1 MTKEVSVAVQQ
12 HAGQIADVISM
23 KATVQDVLKSQMQE
37 DVHYGKI
44 PGTGDKPTLLKAG
57 AEMLRMVFNMST
69 ICEATDVTVDTDD
82 KGHKTYEICM
92 HILNKEGIKVATGLG
107 TCSTLESKYKYRS
120 QLTDRK
126 VPSEYWESRDKALLG
141 GPQYSPKKVKGAW
154 LISERVEH
162 DNPADYYNTVKK
174 MAKKRA
180 MADGILTATC
190 SSDLFTQDLEDLNA
204 NFQQYDGVQTE
215 EKKRKKVDESLMEVL
230 DKHHPNAIVDS
241 NTNIIGEDLPKEER
255 DLRVKIEFDEEEKKK
270 ATPSQQ
276 VKEWEQQANDPL
288 PIPVSLH
295 NGMANN
301 EAVQAILGDMYENR
315 LDWSEFVKN
324 WPKISSAMM
333 QLKEDYQD
341 LLIGYKDEIKAY
353 HKGEKGML

>member
-23 KATVQDVLKSQMQE
+23 KATVQDLLKSQMQE
-37 DVHYGKI
+37 DVHFGKI
-44 PGTGDKPTLLKAG
+44 PGTGDKPTLLKSG
-57 AEMLRMVFNMST
+57 AEMLRMVFNLRT
-69 ICEATDVTVDTDD
+69 TCNKDDVEITNEGN
-82 KGHKTYEICM
+82 GHKTYEICM
-92 HILNKEGIKVATGLG
+92 HISNKDKEIIATGLG
-107 TCSTLESKYKYRS
+107 TCSTMESKYKYRS

-141 GPQYSPKKVKGAW
+141 GSQYSPKKVKGAW

-204 NFQQYDGVQTE
+204 NFQQYDGVQAE
-215 EKKRKKVDESLMEVL
+215 EKKSPKIIVDEELGTAST
-230 DKHHPNAIVDS
+230 S
-241 NTNIIGEDLPKEER
+241 ED
-255 DLRVKIEFDEEEKKK
+255 
-270 ATPSQQ
+270 TTTTSPSQQ

-301 EAVQAILGDMYENR
+301 EAVQAILGDMYEHR
-315 LDWSEFVKN
+315 LDWSDFVKN

-341 LLIGYKDEIKAY
+341 LLVAYKDEIKAY
-353 HKGEKGML
+353 HKGDKGML

>member
-1 MTKEVSVAVQQ
+1 MTKEVSKAVQQ
-12 HAGQIADVISM
+12 HAGQIAGVFSM

-44 PGTGDKPTLLKAG
+44 PGTGDKPTLLKSG

-69 ICEATDVTVDTDD
+69 ICEANDVIVDTDD

-92 HILNKEGIKVATGLG
+92 HILNKDGVKVATGLG

-141 GPQYSPKKVKGAW
+141 GSQYSPKKVKGAW

-215 EKKRKKVDESLMEVL
+215 EKKTPVKKE
-230 DKHHPNAIVDS
+230 
-241 NTNIIGEDLPKEER
+241 TNSHSTQEHSSTTSIGKNKII
-255 DLRVKIEFDEEEKKK
+255 FDEEEDKKV
-270 ATPSQQ
+270 TPSQQ
-276 VKEWEQQANDPL
+276 AEEWNNSLDQQANDPL

-301 EAVQAILGDMYENR
+301 EAVQAILGDMYEHR

>member
-1 MTKEVSVAVQQ
+1 MSKEVSVAVQQ

-69 ICEATDVTVDTDD
+69 ICEAGDVTIDNDD

-92 HILNKEGIKVATGLG
+92 HILNKEGIRVATGLG
-107 TCSTLESKYKYRS
+107 TCSTMESKYKYRS

-141 GPQYSPKKVKGAW
+141 GPQYSPKKVKGSW
-154 LISERVEH
+154 LVSERVEH

-204 NFQQYDGVQTE
+204 NFKQYDGVEQTE
-215 EKKRKKVDESLMEVL
+215 EKKTPVTKEMGLPSAQSK
-230 DKHHPNAIVDS
+230 DS
-241 NTNIIGEDLPKEER
+241 STTSTSKNKW
-255 DLRVKIEFDEEEKKK
+255 EFDEETEEVKTNPNLGKKPRDNG
-270 ATPSQQ
+270 T
-276 VKEWEQQANDPL
+276 
-288 PIPVSLH
+288 PIPNVNLPTSTDSEL
-295 NGMANN
+295 NADS
-301 EAVQAILGDMYENR
+301 VKAIIGELYDNR
-315 LDWSEFVKN
+315 EDWPSVVKA
-324 WPKISSAMM
+324 WPKLSSAMM
-333 QLKEDYQD
+333 
-341 LLIGYKDEIKAY
+341 LLSDKQQKFIIAYKDEIKAQ
-353 HKGEKGML
+353 HRDGKGMI

>member
-23 KATVQDVLKSQMQE
+23 KATVQDLLKSQMQE
-37 DVHYGKI
+37 DVHFGKI
-44 PGTGDKPTLLKAG
+44 PGTGDKPTLLKSG
-57 AEMLRMVFNMST
+57 AEMLRMVFNLRT
-69 ICEATDVTVDTDD
+69 TCNKDDVEITNEGN
-82 KGHKTYEICM
+82 GHKTYEICM
-92 HILNKEGIKVATGLG
+92 HISNKDKEIIATGLG
-107 TCSTLESKYKYRS
+107 TCSTMESKYKYRS

-141 GPQYSPKKVKGAW
+141 GSQYSPKKVKGAW

-204 NFQQYDGVQTE
+204 NFKQYDGVETE
-215 EKKRKKVDESLMEVL
+215 EKKSPKLKAHIVIDDNGTSSLQ
-230 DKHHPNAIVDS
+230 S
-241 NTNIIGEDLPKEER
+241 LPETDISSEA
-255 DLRVKIEFDEEEKKK
+255 VAK
-270 ATPSQQ
+270 ASPSQQ

-341 LLIGYKDEIKAY
+341 LLVAYKDEIKAY

>member
-23 KATVQDVLKSQMQE
+23 KATVQDLLKSQMQE

-44 PGTGDKPTLLKAG
+44 PGTGDKPTLLKSG
-57 AEMLRMVFNMST
+57 AEMLRMVFNLRT
-69 ICEATDVTVDTDD
+69 TCNKDDVEITNEGN
-82 KGHKTYEICM
+82 GHKTYEICM
-92 HILNKEGIKVATGLG
+92 HISNKDKEIIATGLG
-107 TCSTLESKYKYRS
+107 TCSTMESKYKYRS

-141 GPQYSPKKVKGAW
+141 GSQYSPKKVKGAW

-215 EKKRKKVDESLMEVL
+215 EKKSPKIIVDEEQ
-230 DKHHPNAIVDS
+230 DT
-241 NTNIIGEDLPKEER
+241 NT
-255 DLRVKIEFDEEEKKK
+255 
-270 ATPSQQ
+270 TSPSQQ
-276 VKEWEQQANDPL
+276 VKEWERESAYQNIKDQANEPL
-288 PIPVSLH
+288 PIPISLH
-295 NGMANN
+295 NGMVNN

-341 LLIGYKDEIKAY
+341 LLVAYKDEIKAY

>member
-1 MTKEVSVAVQQ
+1 M
-12 HAGQIADVISM
+12 
-23 KATVQDVLKSQMQE
+23 
-37 DVHYGKI
+37 
-44 PGTGDKPTLLKAG
+44 
-57 AEMLRMVFNMST
+57 
-69 ICEATDVTVDTDD
+69 
-82 KGHKTYEICM
+82 
-92 HILNKEGIKVATGLG
+92 
-107 TCSTLESKYKYRS
+107 ESKYKYRS

-141 GPQYSPKKVKGAW
+141 GSQYSPKKVKGAW

-215 EKKRKKVDESLMEVL
+215 EKKSPKIIVDEELGTASTSE
-230 DKHHPNAIVDS
+230 DTKAINSEAVA
-241 NTNIIGEDLPKEER
+241 
-255 DLRVKIEFDEEEKKK
+255 K
-270 ATPSQQ
+270 ASPSQQ

-315 LDWSEFVKN
+315 LDWAEFVKN

-341 LLIGYKDEIKAY
+341 LLVAYKDEIKAY
-353 HKGEKGML
+353 HKGDKGML

>member
-1 MTKEVSVAVQQ
+1 MTKQVSVAVQQ

-69 ICEATDVTVDTDD
+69 ICEAGDVTVDTDD

-215 EKKRKKVDESLMEVL
+215 EKKTIKPTESETIG
-230 DKHHPNAIVDS
+230 NS
-241 NTNIIGEDLPKEER
+241 TNTNGNINSEA
-255 DLRVKIEFDEEEKKK
+255 VAK
-270 ATPSQQ
+270 ASPSQQ
-276 VKEWEQQANDPL
+276 IKEWEQQANDPL

>member
-215 EKKRKKVDESLMEVL
+215 EKKSPKIIVDEESEGR
-230 DKHHPNAIVDS
+230 S
-241 NTNIIGEDLPKEER
+241 EENTTTTR
-255 DLRVKIEFDEEEKKK
+255 
-270 ATPSQQ
+270 PSQQ

>member
-23 KATVQDVLKSQMQE
+23 KATVQDLLKSQMQE
-37 DVHYGKI
+37 DVHFGKI
-44 PGTGDKPTLLKAG
+44 PGTGDKPTLLKSG
-57 AEMLRMVFNMST
+57 AEMLRMVFNLRT
-69 ICEATDVTVDTDD
+69 TCNKDDVEITNEGN
-82 KGHKTYEICM
+82 GHKTYEICM
-92 HILNKEGIKVATGLG
+92 HISNKDGEIIATGLG
-107 TCSTLESKYKYRS
+107 TCSTMESKYKYRS

-141 GPQYSPKKVKGAW
+141 GSQYSPKKVKGAW

-204 NFQQYDGVQTE
+204 NFQQYDGVQAE
-215 EKKRKKVDESLMEVL
+215 EKKSPKIIVDEELGTAST
-230 DKHHPNAIVDS
+230 S
-241 NTNIIGEDLPKEER
+241 ED
-255 DLRVKIEFDEEEKKK
+255 
-270 ATPSQQ
+270 TTTTSPSQQ

-341 LLIGYKDEIKAY
+341 LLVAYKDEIKAY
-353 HKGEKGML
+353 HKGDKGML

>member
-57 AEMLRMVFNMST
+57 AEMLRMVFNLRT
-69 ICEATDVTVDTDD
+69 YCTAEDVQISNKDD
-82 KGHKTYEICM
+82 HKTYEICM
-92 HILNKEGIKVATGLG
+92 HIQNKDGVNIATGLG
-107 TCSTLESKYKYRS
+107 TCSTMESKYKYRS

-141 GPQYSPKKVKGAW
+141 GSQYSPKKVKGAW
-154 LISERVEH
+154 LVSERVEH

-204 NFQQYDGVQTE
+204 NFKQYDGVEQTE
-215 EKKRKKVDESLMEVL
+215 EKKTPVTTDKWEFDGETEKVKTNPNLLDKPGDDGTPIPNVNLPTFKDPDLKVDSVTTILMEL
-230 DKHHPNAIVDS
+230 HGS
-241 NTNIIGEDLPKEER
+241 REDWPSV
-255 DLRVKIEFDEEEKKK
+255 VK
-270 ATPSQQ
+270 A
-276 VKEWEQQANDPL
+276 
-288 PIPVSLH
+288 
-295 NGMANN
+295 
-301 EAVQAILGDMYENR
+301 
-315 LDWSEFVKN
+315 
-324 WPKISSAMM
+324 WPTISSAMM
-333 QLKEDYQD
+333 
-341 LLIGYKDEIKAY
+341 LLSDKQQKAIIAYKDEIKA
-353 HKGEKGML
+353 HHRDGKGMI

>member
-1 MTKEVSVAVQQ
+1 MSKEVSVAVQQ

-37 DVHYGKI
+37 DVHYGKS
-44 PGTGDKPTLLKAG
+44 PGTGDKPTLLKSG

-69 ICEATDVTVDTDD
+69 ICEATDVIVDTND

-92 HILNKEGIKVATGLG
+92 HIFNKEGIKVATGLG
-107 TCSTLESKYKYRS
+107 TCSTMESKYKYRS

-126 VPSEYWESRDKALLG
+126 VPSEYWDSRDKALLG
-141 GPQYSPKKVKGAW
+141 GSQYSPKKVKGAW

-204 NFQQYDGVQTE
+204 NFKQYDGVEQTE
-215 EKKRKKVDESLMEVL
+215 EKKTSNPETESKTEEPTSTSKWEFDPL
-230 DKHHPNAIVDS
+230 DSDDVCPLPSFTDS
-241 NTNIIGEDLPKEER
+241 ELKADSVTNIL
-255 DLRVKIEFDEEEKKK
+255 
-270 ATPSQQ
+270 
-276 VKEWEQQANDPL
+276 
-288 PIPVSLH
+288 
-295 NGMANN
+295 M
-301 EAVQAILGDMYENR
+301 DMHENR
-315 LDWSEFVKN
+315 QNWDAFVKA
-324 WPKISSAMM
+324 WPQISSAMM
-333 QLKEDYQD
+333 
-341 LLIGYKDEIKAY
+341 LLSDKQQKAIVAYKDEIKA
-353 HKGEKGML
+353 HNRGNKGMM

>member
-215 EKKRKKVDESLMEVL
+215 EKKSPKIIVDEES
-230 DKHHPNAIVDS
+230 
-241 NTNIIGEDLPKEER
+241 EER
-255 DLRVKIEFDEEEKKK
+255 SVENTTTTR
-270 ATPSQQ
+270 PSQQ
-276 VKEWEQQANDPL
+276 VKKWEQQVNDPL

>member
-1 MTKEVSVAVQQ
+1 MTKQVSVAVQQ

-92 HILNKEGIKVATGLG
+92 HILNKDGIKVATGLG

-120 QLTDRK
+120 QLTDRT
-126 VPSEYWESRDKALLG
+126 VPSEYWNERDKSLLG
-141 GPQYSPKKVKGAW
+141 GPQYSPKKVKGKW
-154 LISERVEH
+154 LIAERVEH

-204 NFQQYDGVQTE
+204 NFQQYDGIQTE
-215 EKKRKKVDESLMEVL
+215 EKKTPVNEE
-230 DKHHPNAIVDS
+230 
-241 NTNIIGEDLPKEER
+241 TNSHSTQEHSSTTSIGKSKNINSEA
-255 DLRVKIEFDEEEKKK
+255 VAK
-270 ATPSQQ
+270 ASPSQQ
-276 VKEWEQQANDPL
+276 IKEWAHYEDDPL

-301 EAVQAILGDMYENR
+301 ETVQAILGDMYEHR

>member
-1 MTKEVSVAVQQ
+1 MTKQVSVAVQQ

-44 PGTGDKPTLLKAG
+44 PGTGDKPTLLKSG

-92 HILNKEGIKVATGLG
+92 HILNKDGIKVATGLG

-120 QLTDRK
+120 QLTDRT
-126 VPSEYWESRDKALLG
+126 VPSEYWNERDKALLG
-141 GPQYSPKKVKGAW
+141 GPQYSPKKVKGKW
-154 LISERVEH
+154 LIAERVEH

-215 EKKRKKVDESLMEVL
+215 EKKSPKIIVDEEQDTNTINSEAVA
-230 DKHHPNAIVDS
+230 NAS
-241 NTNIIGEDLPKEER
+241 
-255 DLRVKIEFDEEEKKK
+255 
-270 ATPSQQ
+270 PSQQ
-276 VKEWEQQANDPL
+276 AKEWQKQIDEDSFGDEINKEVL

-301 EAVQAILGDMYENR
+301 ETVQAILGDMYEYR
-315 LDWSEFVKN
+315 LDWSDFVKN

-341 LLIGYKDEIKAY
+341 LLIEYKDEIKAY
-353 HKGEKGML
+353 HKRNKGML

>member
-23 KATVQDVLKSQMQE
+23 KATVQDLLKSQMQE
-37 DVHYGKI
+37 DVHFGKI
-44 PGTGDKPTLLKAG
+44 PGTGDKPTLLKSG
-57 AEMLRMVFNMST
+57 AEMLRMVFNLRT
-69 ICEATDVTVDTDD
+69 TCNKDDVEITNEGN
-82 KGHKTYEICM
+82 GHKTYEICM
-92 HILNKEGIKVATGLG
+92 HISNKDKEIIATGLG
-107 TCSTLESKYKYRS
+107 TCSTMESKYKYRS

-141 GPQYSPKKVKGAW
+141 GSQYSPKKVKGAW

-215 EKKRKKVDESLMEVL
+215 EKKSPK
-230 DKHHPNAIVDS
+230 
-241 NTNIIGEDLPKEER
+241 IIL
-255 DLRVKIEFDEEEKKK
+255 DEEQTAK
-270 ATPSQQ
+270 AINSEAVAKASPSQQ

-341 LLIGYKDEIKAY
+341 LLVAYKDEIKAY
-353 HKGEKGML
+353 HKGDKGML

>member
-23 KATVQDVLKSQMQE
+23 KATVQDLLKSQMQE

-44 PGTGDKPTLLKAG
+44 PGTGDKPTLLKSG
-57 AEMLRMVFNMST
+57 AEMLRMVFNLRT
-69 ICEATDVTVDTDD
+69 TCNKDDVEITNEGN
-82 KGHKTYEICM
+82 GHKTYEICM
-92 HILNKEGIKVATGLG
+92 HISNKDKEIIATGLG
-107 TCSTLESKYKYRS
+107 TCSTMESKYKYRS

-141 GPQYSPKKVKGAW
+141 GSQYSPKKVKGAW

-215 EKKRKKVDESLMEVL
+215 EKKS
-230 DKHHPNAIVDS
+230 P
-241 NTNIIGEDLPKEER
+241 
-255 DLRVKIEFDEEEKKK
+255 KIEVPEMNTEKNDSSSMTSTQNNINSEAVAK
-270 ATPSQQ
+270 ASPSQQ
-276 VKEWEQQANDPL
+276 VKEWEQQENDPL

-295 NGMANN
+295 NGMVNN

-341 LLIGYKDEIKAY
+341 LLVAYKDEIKNY
-353 HKGEKGML
+353 HRTDGFKTFPNNDK

>member
-69 ICEATDVTVDTDD
+69 ICEASDVTIDTDD

-107 TCSTLESKYKYRS
+107 CCSTMESKYKYRS

-141 GPQYSPKKVKGAW
+141 GSQYSPKKVKGAW
-154 LISERVEH
+154 LVSERVEH

-204 NFQQYDGVQTE
+204 NFKQYDGVEQTE
-215 EKKRKKVDESLMEVL
+215 EKKTPVTKEMGLPSAQSK
-230 DKHHPNAIVDS
+230 DS
-241 NTNIIGEDLPKEER
+241 STTSTSKNKW
-255 DLRVKIEFDEEEKKK
+255 EFDEETEE
-270 ATPSQQ
+270 
-276 VKEWEQQANDPL
+276 VKTNPNLLDKRTDDL
-288 PIPVSLH
+288 TPIPNVNLPTFEDPDLKVDSVTTILMELH
-295 NGMANN
+295 G
-301 EAVQAILGDMYENR
+301 NR
-315 LDWSEFVKN
+315 EDWPSVVKA
-324 WPKISSAMM
+324 WPTISSAMM
-333 QLKEDYQD
+333 
-341 LLIGYKDEIKAY
+341 LLSDKQQKAIIAYKDEIKAQ
-353 HKGEKGML
+353 HRDGKGML

>member
-1 MTKEVSVAVQQ
+1 MTKQVSVAVQQ

-92 HILNKEGIKVATGLG
+92 HILNKDGIKVATGLG

-120 QLTDRK
+120 QLTDRT
-126 VPSEYWESRDKALLG
+126 VPSEYWNERDKALLG
-141 GPQYSPKKVKGAW
+141 GPQYSPKKVKGKW
-154 LISERVEH
+154 LIAERVEH

-215 EKKRKKVDESLMEVL
+215 EKKSPKIIVDEEQ
-230 DKHHPNAIVDS
+230 DT
-241 NTNIIGEDLPKEER
+241 NTINSEA
-255 DLRVKIEFDEEEKKK
+255 VAK
-270 ATPSQQ
+270 ASPSQQ
-276 VKEWEQQANDPL
+276 VKEWEQLVKESDEQSNEPL

-295 NGMANN
+295 NGMAND
-301 EAVQAILGDMYENR
+301 ETVQAILGDMYEHR

-341 LLIGYKDEIKAY
+341 LLIAYKDEIKAY
-353 HKGEKGML
+353 HKGNKGML

>member
-1 MTKEVSVAVQQ
+1 MSKEVSVAVQQ

-57 AEMLRMVFNMST
+57 AEMLRMVFNMNT
-69 ICEATDVTVDTDD
+69 ICRTSDITIDTDD

-107 TCSTLESKYKYRS
+107 CCSTMESKYKYRS

-141 GPQYSPKKVKGAW
+141 GSQYSPKKVKGEW
-154 LISERVEH
+154 LVSERVEH

-204 NFQQYDGVQTE
+204 NFKQYDGVEQTE
-215 EKKRKKVDESLMEVL
+215 EKKTPVTKEMGLPSAQSK
-230 DKHHPNAIVDS
+230 DS
-241 NTNIIGEDLPKEER
+241 STTSTSKNKW
-255 DLRVKIEFDEEEKKK
+255 EFDEETEEVKTNPNLGKKPRDNG
-270 ATPSQQ
+270 T
-276 VKEWEQQANDPL
+276 
-288 PIPVSLH
+288 PIPNVNLPTSTDSEL
-295 NGMANN
+295 N
-301 EAVQAILGDMYENR
+301 VDSVKAIIGELYDNR
-315 LDWSEFVKN
+315 EDWPSVVKA
-324 WPKISSAMM
+324 WPKLSSAMM
-333 QLKEDYQD
+333 
-341 LLIGYKDEIKAY
+341 LLSDKQQKFIIAYKDEIKAQ
-353 HKGEKGML
+353 HRDGKGMI

>member
-23 KATVQDVLKSQMQE
+23 KATVQDLLKSQMQE
-37 DVHYGKI
+37 DVHFGKI
-44 PGTGDKPTLLKAG
+44 PGTGDKPTLLKSG
-57 AEMLRMVFNMST
+57 AEMLRMVFNLRT
-69 ICEATDVTVDTDD
+69 TCNKDDVEITNEGN
-82 KGHKTYEICM
+82 GHKTYEICM
-92 HILNKEGIKVATGLG
+92 HISNKDKEIIATGLG
-107 TCSTLESKYKYRS
+107 TCSTMESKYKYRS

-141 GPQYSPKKVKGAW
+141 GSQYSPKKVKGAW

-204 NFQQYDGVQTE
+204 NFKQYDGVETE
-215 EKKRKKVDESLMEVL
+215 EKKSPKLKAHIVIDDNGTSSLQ
-230 DKHHPNAIVDS
+230 S
-241 NTNIIGEDLPKEER
+241 LPETDINSEA
-255 DLRVKIEFDEEEKKK
+255 VAK
-270 ATPSQQ
+270 ASPSQQ

-341 LLIGYKDEIKAY
+341 LLVAYKDEIKAY
-353 HKGEKGML
+353 HKGDKGML

>member
-44 PGTGDKPTLLKAG
+44 PGTGDKPTLLKSG

-69 ICEATDVTVDTDD
+69 ICEANDVIVDTDD

-92 HILNKEGIKVATGLG
+92 HILNKDGIKVATGLG

-120 QLTDRK
+120 QLTDRT
-126 VPSEYWESRDKALLG
+126 VPSEYWNERDKALLG
-141 GPQYSPKKVKGAW
+141 GPQYSPKKVKGKW
-154 LISERVEH
+154 LIAERVEH

-215 EKKRKKVDESLMEVL
+215 EKKSPKIIVDEEQDTTTINSEAV
-230 DKHHPNAIVDS
+230 A
-241 NTNIIGEDLPKEER
+241 
-255 DLRVKIEFDEEEKKK
+255 K
-270 ATPSQQ
+270 ASPSQQ
-276 VKEWEQQANDPL
+276 AEEWNNSLDQQANDPL

-315 LDWSEFVKN
+315 LDWAEFVKN

-341 LLIGYKDEIKAY
+341 LLVAYKDEIKAY

>member
-44 PGTGDKPTLLKAG
+44 PGTGDKPTLLKSG

-69 ICEATDVTVDTDD
+69 ICEANDVIVDTDD

-92 HILNKEGIKVATGLG
+92 HIFNKDGIKVATGLG

-120 QLTDRK
+120 QLTDRT
-126 VPSEYWESRDKALLG
+126 VPSEYWNERDKALLG
-141 GPQYSPKKVKGAW
+141 GPQYSPKKVKGKW
-154 LISERVEH
+154 LIAERVEH

-204 NFQQYDGVQTE
+204 NFKQYDGVETE
-215 EKKRKKVDESLMEVL
+215 EKKSPKIIVDEEQDTNTINSEAIS
-230 DKHHPNAIVDS
+230 NAS
-241 NTNIIGEDLPKEER
+241 
-255 DLRVKIEFDEEEKKK
+255 
-270 ATPSQQ
+270 PSQQ
-276 VKEWEQQANDPL
+276 AKKWEQQIDENSFGDKIDKEPL

-301 EAVQAILGDMYENR
+301 EAVQAILGDMYEHR

-341 LLIGYKDEIKAY
+341 LLVAYKDDIKAY
-353 HKGEKGML
+353 HKGDKGML